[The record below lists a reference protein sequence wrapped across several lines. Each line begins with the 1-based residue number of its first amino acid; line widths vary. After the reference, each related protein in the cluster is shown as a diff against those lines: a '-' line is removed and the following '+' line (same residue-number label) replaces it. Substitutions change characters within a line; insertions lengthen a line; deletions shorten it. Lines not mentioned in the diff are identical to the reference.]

1 MSQTGTSRCCM
12 GFKKSRQTK
21 YLRHELFDK
30 VDQIIEYQPLSKEII
45 RKNYSFTWTYFYW
58 EIHNLL
64 KEEHVPINLSKMMKQ
79 IKQMS

>member
-1 MSQTGTSRCCM
+1 MMDIMKIKLKERLVLKIVVFIMSQTGTSRCCM

-45 RKNYSFTWTYFYW
+45 EKI
-58 EIHNLL
+58 IHLR
-64 KEEHVPINLSKMMKQ
+64 EHIS
-79 IKQMS
+79 I

>member
-30 VDQIIEYQPLSKEII
+30 VDQIIESKEII
-45 RKNYSFTWTYFYW
+45 EKI
-58 EIHNLL
+58 IHLR
-64 KEEHVPINLSKMMKQ
+64 EHISM
-79 IKQMS
+79 

>member
-45 RKNYSFTWTYFYW
+45 EKLLLREHNFYW
-58 EIHNLL
+58 ENT
-64 KEEHVPINLSKMMKQ
+64 Q
-79 IKQMS
+79 FIKRGTCSD

>member
-21 YLRHELFDK
+21 YLKHELFDK
-30 VDQIIEYQPLSKEII
+30 VDQIIEYQPLSKEIVEKI
-45 RKNYSFTWTYFYW
+45 IHLREHISIEK
-58 EIHNLL
+58 IHNLL